1 MSVREKRFSGT
12 LFFYIIRETLF
23 SFFIAFLFFF
33 FIFFINQLLLMA
45 EEILSKRVP
54 LTQVILLIYYSL
66 PAIIAMAAPFAT
78 LVGVLMAIG
87 KMSSD
92 NEILIMLTG
101 GLSYRTV
108 YIPTLLTGLVISL
121 FSFFANDVLLPAGTI
136 EFGKLY
142 RSILLTTP
150 ALELR
155 SHSVKRFKDTVIVTG
170 AVQKNSI
177 SDLLI
182 FDRTGQGERRI
193 ITAKNAELG
202 SQNPLSLNLSMTN
215 GFIVTLKENIPSDYD
230 YSFCDSLSYSI
241 LQKNITQNLALIGPR
256 EMSSTDV
263 YREIQKKEVAQK
275 ELIDEKKRELSHHAF
290 VLEGLLRSPSSKI
303 SLNQRALSTDNF
315 IKEQNNFAE
324 SVFDRTLQL
333 YRLEY
338 YKKFSIPFGSLF
350 FIFLA
355 LPLGLG
361 AKKNGQSVG
370 FGVGILIA
378 VAYWGLLISG
388 QTFGIRF
395 GYSPFL
401 AMWLP
406 NGIVFLVGL
415 GLSLVR
421 ILR

>member
-1 MSVREKRFSGT
+1 MNSREKRFSRT

-54 LTQVILLIYYSL
+54 LTQVVLLIYYSL
-66 PAIIAMAAPFAT
+66 PAIVAMAAPFAT

-92 NEILIMLTG
+92 NEILIILAG
-101 GLSYRTV
+101 GLSYKSV

-150 ALELR
+150 ALELQ
-155 SHSVKRFKDTVIVTG
+155 SNSVKRFKDTVIVTG
-170 AVQKNSI
+170 PVQKNTI

-193 ITAKNAELG
+193 ITAEKAELG
-202 SQNPLSLNLSMTN
+202 SQNSLSLNLSMSKS
-215 GFIVTLKENIPSDYD
+215 FIITLKENIPSDYD
-230 YSFCDSLSYSI
+230 YAFSDFLSYSI
-241 LQKNITQNLALIGPR
+241 LQKNLTQNIALIGPR

-263 YREIQKKEVAQK
+263 YREIQKKEIAQK
-275 ELIDEKKRELSHHAF
+275 ALIDEKKRELNRQAF
-290 VLEGLLRSPSSKI
+290 ALEAQLRSGSQGLSW
-303 SLNQRALSTDNF
+303 NQRSLSTDSF
-315 IKEQNNFAE
+315 IKEENNFAE

-370 FGVGILIA
+370 FGMGILIA

-388 QTFGIRF
+388 QTFGVRF
-395 GYSPFL
+395 GYSPFW

-406 NGIVFLVGL
+406 NGIVCIVGL
-415 GLSLVR
+415 VLSLFR
-421 ILR
+421 ISR